1 MFTIYKKIKIIII
14 IPPLLTK
21 WLGMVM
27 RRMNT
32 RWESNPSANLTVTKQ
47 VKNSRMTFFVQWDS
61 EVCIRWTLYYPMR
74 PQETS
79 YEWQWSDAT
88 SSKSRWV

>member
-1 MFTIYKKIKIIII
+1 MFTIYKKNKKIII

-47 VKNSRMTFFVQWDS
+47 V
-61 EVCIRWTLYYPMR
+61 
-74 PQETS
+74 
-79 YEWQWSDAT
+79 
-88 SSKSRWV
+88 